1 MRYSVARRVDEV
13 AIVISHLKGSHDDD
27 TIAVLYSFIVLFHF
41 KEIRTEG
48 ESLVVL
54 VELRIFR
61 VVVDALHLT
70 IAIVVREDED
80 DSRITIAIHRLEVE
94 VRVVMD
100 DDLEAVT
107 AKQDTVLAFWH

>member
-1 MRYSVARRVDEV
+1 MRYGVAIRVDGI
-13 AIVISHLKGSHDDD
+13 AFIIVDEIAFIIALLNRGHDDD

-80 DSRITIAIHRLEVE
+80 DAPIVAGIHRAEVE
-94 VRVVMD
+94 VSVVMD
-100 DDLEAVT
+100 D
-107 AKQDTVLAFWH
+107 